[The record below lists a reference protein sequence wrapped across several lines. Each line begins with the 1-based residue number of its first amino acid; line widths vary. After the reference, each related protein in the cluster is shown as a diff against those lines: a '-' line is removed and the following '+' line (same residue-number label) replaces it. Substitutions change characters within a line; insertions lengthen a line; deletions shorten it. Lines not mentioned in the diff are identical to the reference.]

1 MLAKLL
7 KYEMKAS
14 ARTLIPL
21 YIGMIAVA
29 VVTAVQLMLLATDG
43 SKNFEA
49 LVMIGAYQKA
59 STVSSICFLL
69 QFAFGVALTV
79 MTGIIVVQR
88 FNKNLIGDE
97 GYLMFTLPVSHSQL
111 ILSKLLAA
119 LLWMVIDLVV
129 MGLAGII
136 TVLPLATMMGEGVD
150 LMNEFRYLWNYWISG
165 NVPVLGMVAVNMI
178 AGMVATVLMV
188 YTAIMIGQ
196 MEQFNQHR
204 VAAAVIAF
212 FGLNWV
218 FNAIAALLGR
228 SGSLMMNMLFGIG
241 MGMSDVNFMHMLGIS
256 LLWNILQI
264 AVCFL
269 GTRYLMQKKLNL

>member
-29 VVTAVQLMLLATDG
+29 AVTAVQLMLLATDG
-43 SKNFEA
+43 SQNFRA
-49 LVMIGAYQKA
+49 LVMMGAYQKA
-59 STVSSICFLL
+59 NTISAICFLL
-69 QFAFGVALTV
+69 QFAFCVALTV

-136 TVLPLATMMGEGVD
+136 TVLPLIVMMGEEVD
-150 LMNEFRYLWNYWISG
+150 LMNEFQYMWNYWISG
-165 NVPVLGMVAVNMI
+165 QVPVLGMVTVNML

-218 FNAIAALLGR
+218 FDAIAAFLGR
-228 SGSLMMNMLFGIG
+228 SGSLMMNMVLGFGP
-241 MGMSDVNFMHMLGIS
+241 GMSDGNFMHLLGIS